1 MEENRP
7 VLIKDIIYQIRTLMQ
22 AGKVYTKE
30 LNRKYSV
37 SAPQLACL
45 SALMDMGPMPP
56 SVISRNILVK
66 SSTVTGI
73 IDRLERKGFVSRVR
87 NSPDRRVINIE
98 LTETGRELVINAP
111 SPFQQTIVDGLK
123 VMPEDELETVLEALT
138 KLAGMLELKDQDTE
152 DSPF

>member
-1 MEENRP
+1 MEENRAD
-7 VLIKDIIYQIRTLMQ
+7 LIKDIIYQIRTLMQ

-45 SALMDMGPMPP
+45 AALLDQGPMPP
-56 SVISRNILVK
+56 SVISKNILVK

-73 IDRLERKGFVSRVR
+73 IDRLEKKGYVSRVR
-87 NSPDRRVINIE
+87 NSPDRRVITIE
-98 LTETGRELVINAP
+98 LTDAGRELVEHAP

-123 VMPEDELETVLEALT
+123 KMPENELEKILLALT
-138 KLAGMLELKDQDTE
+138 KLAGMLELKHRNTE
-152 DSPF
+152 DHPF